1 MDKSRA
7 VREMEFTVLIVELSS
22 QNYWLGFQLLTPST
36 LLSSTPRMK
45 ILPPDA
51 LGTVLNPNYK
61 INMDK
66 SRAVREMEFTALTVE
81 LSSHDYWLGF
91 NI

>member
-1 MDKSRA
+1 
-7 VREMEFTVLIVELSS
+7 
-22 QNYWLGFQLLTPST
+22 
-36 LLSSTPRMK
+36 MK